1 MKQLFAIAAAALL
14 CLSLVACGGETDP
27 EHEYI
32 LSLLEKQD
40 YDMAILV
47 IEGIRDREFGPRPTV
62 QETAAAEEPSTEP
75 ETQPAG
81 PEFSGVSAL
90 VYDGVTRFMAEKDGN
105 LMVSLPLTVTDAAEY
120 RLGNF
125 DGNGSTA
132 HCILVNVQADVF
144 YDNTV
149 YDQLQLALDPDTG
162 NILNSAQID
171 WSIMDGSP
179 DSEEEFY
186 CHVMNSYHSHITAGD
201 PILWADSEIVEKLPA
216 HEITALNEALADS
229 L

>member
-1 MKQLFAIAAAALL
+1 MKRLFAIAAAALL

-75 ETQPAG
+75 ETQPVG
-81 PEFSGVSAL
+81 PEFSGVSSL
-90 VYDGVTRFMAEKDGN
+90 VYGAVSRFMAEKDRS

-171 WSIMDGSP
+171 WNIMDGSP
-179 DSEEEFY
+179 ENEEEFY
-186 CHVMNSYHSHITAGD
+186 YHVMNSFQNYVLDAES
-201 PILWADSEIVEKLPA
+201 ILWADTEIIEELSA
-216 HEITALNEALADS
+216 DEITALNKALADS